1 MSEWC
6 RYMSETCNDCHL
18 SGTCSKLLPVT
29 SWIQVSSAYCYLYVS
44 RSLFQ
49 PILLHST
56 CMIRFWQHPVIRVSV
71 CLSVTMCTWSVQS
84 GELKLYCRVPIRQA
98 TSCSLFGHFCILQP
112 LNAQKKRNVDNS
124 ASGRR
129 RDMRC
134 KQSYHHHLSVIIT
147 TSNRGFCSAAI
158 PYVARS
164 TVGLLNDSC
173 TCTYAS
179 CFLFV
184 CVQSTKLGTLR
195 II

>member
-1 MSEWC
+1 
-6 RYMSETCNDCHL
+6 
-18 SGTCSKLLPVT
+18 
-29 SWIQVSSAYCYLYVS
+29 
-44 RSLFQ
+44 
-49 PILLHST
+49 
-56 CMIRFWQHPVIRVSV
+56 MIRFWQHPVIRVSV
-71 CLSVTMCTWSVQS
+71 CLSVTMCTWSVWS
-84 GELKLYCRVPIRQA
+84 GELKLYCRIPTAGDFLFTFRTLLYLIA
-98 TSCSLFGHFCILQP
+98 TKRTE
-112 LNAQKKRNVDNS
+112 KKRNVDNS